1 MPSTFSV
8 FQIRMFLLKDW
19 EFNLSQLYLN
29 DNMSELSKQASIT
42 FVENI
47 VHNRKTNT
55 STTEAASEVHKERM
69 KGCTQ
74 MLSTDLLQEARKNS
88 KKIRENSTQ
97 EPLTVKDVYPKAWK
111 EKKVNN
117 HLLDMIQ
124 SLKADGR
131 KVKLQWK
138 ASAKGTS
145 ELEGQM
151 SFNPTV
157 TEGVTSTHD
166 GQVLRLGQ
174 LAVLKF
180 VSYAHPMSASSRT
193 VTSDELGLSSSHQ
206 IQPRFEGYN
215 EYFDPPLE
223 GKHECPI
230 CQKRLREPVQTSCGH
245 RFCRR
250 CIVSSIG
257 SCGPSECPVKGCHE
271 SVTKSQDHQSE
282 CPYVM
287 VSCNY
292 NDCKKEV
299 KRKDLQQHM
308 ATECLLRKIL
318 CDYCNEAVLWNESK
332 QHFENCIK
340 YPQQCE
346 KWREEGIERGK

>member
-1 MPSTFSV
+1 
-8 FQIRMFLLKDW
+8 MFLLKDW
-19 EFNLSQLYLN
+19 EFNLSQLYLI
-29 DNMSELSKQASIT
+29 DNMSELSNQASIT

-174 LAVLKF
+174 LAVLKPRAEQIPQMNW
-180 VSYAHPMSASSRT
+180 VYHHHT
-193 VTSDELGLSSSHQ
+193 KLNQDEEMHRDISKTLVAEPGGQACQRPVAPHNYYGLGYPRFAPIKL
-206 IQPRFEGYN
+206 ICQPRYTKNDTLLVKFEITG
-215 EYFDPPLE
+215 
-223 GKHECPI
+223 
-230 CQKRLREPVQTSCGH
+230 
-245 RFCRR
+245 
-250 CIVSSIG
+250 
-257 SCGPSECPVKGCHE
+257 
-271 SVTKSQDHQSE
+271 
-282 CPYVM
+282 
-287 VSCNY
+287 
-292 NDCKKEV
+292 
-299 KRKDLQQHM
+299 
-308 ATECLLRKIL
+308 
-318 CDYCNEAVLWNESK
+318 
-332 QHFENCIK
+332 
-340 YPQQCE
+340 
-346 KWREEGIERGK
+346 